1 MHWAV
6 LEGQYEISREA
17 APIGKDWNESLVRIR
32 ELKESWEHETN
43 DPETETWRGDL
54 TPQEAQI
61 VAAWDDGFDH
71 GLTRMAADILS
82 RTQDD
87 PGLRSAMAKLDPV
100 EQVRSPFARKAEDWT
115 Y

>member
-1 MHWAV
+1 MV
-6 LEGQYEISREA
+6 
-17 APIGKDWNESLVRIR
+17 
-32 ELKESWEHETN
+32 T
-43 DPETETWRGDL
+43 
-54 TPQEAQI
+54 
-61 VAAWDDGFDH
+61 
-71 GLTRMAADILS
+71 LS